1 MASAVTGADVGAG
14 GIRVLRLASR
24 GGQLE
29 VVAGASTE
37 LPLRPPPAKTVERRK
52 TVRLESESPEDSPE
66 HVREVRTNLAS
77 LLRQGPFRS
86 GRSVLGLNGSAGL
99 IRYLQVPPVPPWKM
113 DMMMKYEVEEQMSA
127 QEPSAFDYRI
137 LDLPDVGGQLTVMLA
152 MIQERRLHMLMDTAR
167 RAGLPRGD
175 VDLTALGLH
184 NAYVHGHGVEAGR
197 SVLLVDIGAE
207 TMDIVIVNDGLMC
220 FARSVP
226 SGGSRFTA
234 AVAEVT
240 GVTFEEAEELKRE
253 KGRFLEAEESEAEDL
268 PEIQKKISAVLTREL
283 GVLAGVLDSS
293 LMYCRA
299 QTKQAKLRPEEVLVS
314 GGGSMLPGLEAALAR
329 RMRMRVSRL
338 EPFRK
343 ISLGGMNTR
352 DVEEISGQAPRY
364 AVALGL
370 AASRLVPGSV
380 GMSMVP
386 EDVKAR
392 RKFLDA
398 GLWMWYAA
406 ACMFLVSG
414 LLFWVPMRN
423 RSILQGEHDK
433 LTALVDKS
441 EKDTRGFAECL
452 ALTKQRC
459 AEVKTLEERVHSGRD
474 IYQVLG
480 LLRKCARGDF
490 RKKILVV
497 ETNFR
502 PPGKAA
508 PLQWERE
515 PSLSFQTARRVFIR
529 GYSTVRI
536 KDANNDAELRA
547 ADEAVGLIKKY
558 RLELQKQG
566 RASGVVSEVKPRY
579 TQADADETFR
589 KENNLSR
596 HEFVLEIVLDEPG
609 KSGLDRLAGGRK

>member
-1 MASAVTGADVGAG
+1 VALAVTGADLGASG
-14 GIRVLRLASR
+14 LRVLRLASR

-37 LPLRPPPAKTVERRK
+37 LPLRTPPVRIVERRK

-66 HVREVRTNLAS
+66 HIREVRTNLAS

-86 GRSVLGLNGSAGL
+86 GRSVLGLNASAGL

-113 DMMMKYEVEEQMSA
+113 DMMMKYEVEEQMA
-127 QEPSAFDYRI
+127 TQERSAFDYRI

-152 MIQERRLHMLMDTAR
+152 MIQERRLRTLMDTAR

-175 VDLTALGLH
+175 VDLTALAIY
-184 NAYVHGHGVEAGR
+184 NAYIHGHGVEEGR

-226 SGGSRFTA
+226 GGGSRFTA

-240 GVTFEEAEELKRE
+240 GVTFEEAEQLKRE
-253 KGRFLEAEESEAEDL
+253 KGRILGSEESEAEDL
-268 PEIQKKISAVLTREL
+268 PEVRKKISAVLTREL

-299 QTKQAKLRPEEVLVS
+299 QTKQAKLRPEEVLIS
-314 GGGSMLPGLEAALAR
+314 GGGAMLPGLEEALAR

-343 ISLGGMNTR
+343 ISLGGLNTR

-370 AASRLVPGSV
+370 AASRLVPNSV

-386 EDVKAR
+386 EDVKTR
-392 RKFLDA
+392 RKFLDS
-398 GLWMWYAA
+398 GLWMWYAT
-406 ACMFLVSG
+406 ACLFLVSG

-423 RSILQGEHDK
+423 RGILQSEHDK
-433 LTALVDKS
+433 LNDLVKTAGQDSRK
-441 EKDTRGFAECL
+441 FAEGL
-452 ALTKQRC
+452 ALTRQRC

-490 RKKILVV
+490 RSKILVV
-497 ETNFR
+497 ETTFR
-502 PPGKAA
+502 APSKAA
-508 PLQWERE
+508 PLQWERA
-515 PSLSFQTARRVFIR
+515 SGLSFQTARRVFIR
-529 GYSTVRI
+529 GYSTVDI

-547 ADEAVGLIKKY
+547 ADKAVALIKKY

-566 RASGVVSEVKPRY
+566 QADGIVREVKPRY
-579 TQADADETFR
+579 TQADADEKFR
-589 KENNLSR
+589 EKNNASQ
-596 HEFVLEIVLDEPG
+596 HEFVLEIVLDDPG
-609 KSGLDRLAGGRK
+609 KTGTNRLAGSRK